1 MIQMKNCSQSENEEQ
16 HRGCCHHRN
25 VDTWVGGGVRLWSR
39 DWWHAADL
47 VCFGSEGI
55 TTVPVNTGA
64 PDHVTLDSGV
74 ALEAATKF
82 GNDIRIVDL

>member
-1 MIQMKNCSQSENEEQ
+1 MIQMKNSSQSENEDQ
-16 HRGCCHHRN
+16 HRGCWHHMN

-39 DWWHAADL
+39 DWWHAADS

-74 ALEAATKF
+74 PLAAATKF